1 MSSTFPGPTRTS
13 DTKRPDLMNKTA
25 RTRRFSLFAIVG
37 LLLVLGLGQS
47 IHRHMVFDV
56 PWLPGTAKSIWS
68 IEAGIQFF
76 GRGEPVSVNL
86 RRPTN
91 QPGFAVLDE
100 SGASPGYGLSFV
112 DHIGLPTAQWSIR
125 EATGRQTLYYR
136 AEILQRDSDELDEEP
151 PPRLQ
156 SRSWEEPYATAAE
169 AVLDQAFSLS
179 ADPFSLTRQLI
190 NQFRESDLGQN
201 EQLLLDE
208 VGEQNITNL
217 LADMLQSRDIPA
229 TTVYGLI
236 LEDGRRRQRL
246 KPLLR
251 VWSDDRSEIFPL
263 GLTPAE
269 SGLPLLLWQPTRGFV
284 LDVTGGSG
292 SDLTFSM
299 LRSEFTNFGQV
310 ATALGEANDLL
321 GFSIHTLPIQE
332 QAMFKTILLLPIGA
346 LVVCLLRIL
355 VGLRTSGTFMPV
367 LIALAFIETSLVT
380 GLVGFLVVVAVG
392 LMIRSYMSHLNL
404 LLVARISAVIIT
416 VITIIALFSVFS
428 YRVGLTEG
436 LKITFFPLI
445 ILSWTVERMSIL
457 WEEEG
462 WREVAIQGSGS
473 LLTAIAAYLA
483 MTNPLV
489 RHLSFN
495 FLGLQFVALALIML
509 LGSYT
514 GYRLLELRRFKP
526 LADQAH

>member
-1 MSSTFPGPTRTS
+1 
-13 DTKRPDLMNKTA
+13 MNTPA

-37 LLLVLGLGQS
+37 LLLILGFGQS
-47 IHRHMVFDV
+47 IHRHTVYDV
-56 PWLPGTAKSIWS
+56 PWLPGTEKSIWS
-68 IEAGIQFF
+68 IEASIQFF
-76 GRGEPVSVNL
+76 ARGEPVSVSL
-86 RRPTN
+86 RRPSN
-91 QPGFAVLDE
+91 QAGFAVLDE
-100 SGASPGYGLSFV
+100 SGASPGYGLSLV
-112 DHIGLPTAQWSIR
+112 DHIGLPTAQWAVR
-125 EATGRQTLYYR
+125 EATGRQTIYYR
-136 AEILQRDSDELDEEP
+136 AEVLQRDSDDFDREP

-156 SRSWEEPYATAAE
+156 SRNWEEPYATAVE

-179 ADPFSLTRQLI
+179 ADPFSLTQRLI
-190 NQFRESDLGQN
+190 SQFRASDRAQN
-201 EQLLLDE
+201 EQLLIDE
-208 VGEQNITNL
+208 VGEQNLTNL
-217 LADMLQSRDIPA
+217 IADMLQSRDIPA
-229 TTVYGLI
+229 TTVYGLV

-251 VWSDDRSEIFPL
+251 VWSDDRSEIFKL
-263 GLTPAE
+263 SLSEAE
-269 SGLPLLLWQPTRGFV
+269 SRLPLLLWQPTRGFV
-284 LDVTGGSG
+284 LDVTGGTG

-299 LRSEFTNFGQV
+299 IRSEFTNYGQM
-310 ATALGEANDLL
+310 ATALGEADDLL
-321 GFSIHTLPIQE
+321 GFSIHTLPIAE

-380 GLVGFLVVVAVG
+380 GLVGFLLVVAVG

-436 LKITFFPLI
+436 LKITFFPMI

-473 LLTAIAAYLA
+473 LLTAVAAYLA
-483 MTNPLV
+483 MTSPWV

-495 FLGLQFVALALIML
+495 FIGLQFVVLAVIML
-509 LGSYT
+509 LGSYS
-514 GYRLLELRRFKP
+514 GYRLLELRRFKS
-526 LADQAH
+526 LVDTGN

>member
-1 MSSTFPGPTRTS
+1 
-13 DTKRPDLMNKTA
+13 MNTTA

-47 IHRHMVFDV
+47 VHRYMIYDV
-56 PWLPGTAKSIWS
+56 PWIPGTEKLIWS
-68 IEAGIQFF
+68 IEASIQFLA
-76 GRGEPVSVNL
+76 RGEPVSVSL
-86 RRPTN
+86 RRPGD
-91 QPGFAVLDE
+91 QAGFAVLDE

-125 EATGRQTLYYR
+125 EASGTQTLYYR
-136 AEILQRDSDELDEEP
+136 AEVLQRDTDDFDEEP

-156 SRSWEEPYATAAE
+156 SRSWEEPYATAVE
-169 AVLDQAFSLS
+169 AVLDQAFNLS

-190 NQFRESDLGQN
+190 SQFRVADLAQN

-208 VGEQNITNL
+208 VGERNLTNL
-217 LADMLQSRDIPA
+217 IADMLQSRDIPA
-229 TTVYGLI
+229 TTVYGLL

-251 VWSDDRSEIFPL
+251 VWSDNRSEVFPFSL
-263 GLTPAE
+263 SPAE
-269 SGLPLLLWQPTRGFV
+269 SRLPLLLWQPTRGFV

-299 LRSEFTNFGQV
+299 LRSEFTNYGQV
-310 ATALGEANDLL
+310 ASALGEADDFL
-321 GFSIHTLPIQE
+321 GFSIHTLPIEE

-380 GLVGFLVVVAVG
+380 GLVGFLLVVAVG

-404 LLVARISAVIIT
+404 LLVARISAVIVT
-416 VITIIALFSVFS
+416 VIAIIALFSVFS

-436 LKITFFPLI
+436 LKITFFPMI

-473 LLTAIAAYLA
+473 LLTAVAAYLA
-483 MTNPLV
+483 MTNPWV

-495 FLGLQFVALALIML
+495 FIGLQFVALALIML
-509 LGSYT
+509 LGNYS

-526 LADQAH
+526 LVDPGN